1 MWMRWDGED
10 LGRPN
15 WISMKWNEI
24 DFRVQEPIRLME
36 LYWPPPTLLATSD
49 SHRKSPQKGRH
60 VAHSYLPVAFA
71 ALNVQNPKP
80 HRLSDFSRLQVFVTC
95 LRWEGADVSQDLPW
109 LWRCRW
115 CRRSHGWGCTR
126 CARHCRSPH
135 CCDNWAI
142 DAPAADSPST
152 SELPPRRVLRPETR
166 LGWSL
171 ASETQAPS
179 SKALAI
185 M

>member
-1 MWMRWDGED
+1 MG
-10 LGRPN
+10 
-15 WISMKWNEI
+15 
-24 DFRVQEPIRLME
+24 
-36 LYWPPPTLLATSD
+36 LYWLPTNFIATSD
-49 SHRKSPQKGRH
+49 LKQKATTDRTTRDTFPIFLSLLLLSMSKTLNPIVSLIFRDCKCLWRACVGRERTW
-60 VAHSYLPVAFA
+60 A
-71 ALNVQNPKP
+71 
-80 HRLSDFSRLQVFVTC
+80 RI
-95 LRWEGADVSQDLPW
+95 LPW

-179 SKALAI
+179 SKALAT